1 MTVRVGPRV
10 RKQHFADA
18 EPALAALRAG
28 LDGAERLDTSSV
40 LGREYAPSEQ
50 VAARGEIRG
59 PSRRRAGAD
68 VHGDG
73 GVQAWTGWLRRRPLE
88 PRDGET
94 PWDALLRE
102 VRGA

>member
-1 MTVRVGPRV
+1 MRVGPRV

-18 EPALAALRAG
+18 EPALAAMRAG
-28 LDGAERLDTSSV
+28 LDERRGASTPTSV
-40 LGREYAPSEQ
+40 LGREYAPSQQ

-73 GVQAWTGWLRRRPLE
+73 SVQAWTGWLRRRPLE

>member
-1 MTVRVGPRV
+1 MRVGPRV

-28 LDGAERLDTSSV
+28 LDERRGASAPTSV

-73 GVQAWTGWLRRRPLE
+73 SVEAWTGWLRRRPLE